1 MNQTKTNIMRTS
13 TGLTIETKGNV
24 INVYTDEDIARGK
37 IVESRTNN
45 ILTSIGIGLSI
56 GGVFT
61 FYALVFGLI

>member
-1 MNQTKTNIMRTS
+1 MRTS

-37 IVESRTNN
+37 IIESR
-45 ILTSIGIGLSI
+45 IDSVLTSIGIALLI